1 MEILKA
7 KGRDFEFKGK
17 RIHLRGYGIGTWLNI
32 EHFMIGLPTSERT
45 IKNTI
50 GGVCGEEIRDR
61 FFEKFVDGF
70 ISDKDFVFLKN
81 CGINCVRVPI
91 NYRLFVNDNNIEQ
104 YKEEGFAYLERL
116 LDLCEKYEMFAL
128 IDLHA
133 VPGGQNPD
141 WHSDNDLGIP
151 LFWQYQMFRK
161 QTSKL
166 WGKIAKRLRKYTY
179 LMGYDL
185 LNEPA
190 MADWDLL
197 NEFYE
202 DTINTIR
209 EEDDQHMIIL
219 EGDHFSM
226 DFSGLRKFEDSNIA
240 IGFHYYPTVWHPD
253 LLSNKISRDQRKQR
267 IEDGLIR
274 LINLKDE
281 FDCPIF
287 CGEFGYGKDCGEKE
301 FTRKL
306 LEDTLDIFKKYQ
318 LDWFLW
324 SYKDANFMSIV
335 YPQSCSKWLRLTKVI
350 ESKWTQDIEKH
361 QANKI
366 LDFIKDNYFINMSDD
381 EKYLLQFRIRS
392 ILYFLQSRYI
402 IKPAI
407 DNINGTELINM
418 AKDFKFEKCDIYS
431 EMKELISRYT

>member
-1 MEILKA
+1 MEVLKA

-50 GGVCGEEIRDR
+50 GGVYGDEIRDR
-61 FFEKFVDGF
+61 FFEKFVDRF
-70 ISDKDFVFLKN
+70 ISDKDFEFLKN
-81 CGINCVRVPI
+81 CGINCIRVPI

-151 LFWQYQMFRK
+151 LFWQYQLFRK
-161 QTSKL
+161 QTSEL

-202 DTINTIR
+202 DTINIIR

-226 DFSGLRKFEDSNIA
+226 DFSGLRKFDDSNIA

-281 FDCPIF
+281 FDCPF
-287 CGEFGYGKDCGEKE
+287 
-301 FTRKL
+301 
-306 LEDTLDIFKKYQ
+306 
-318 LDWFLW
+318 
-324 SYKDANFMSIV
+324 
-335 YPQSCSKWLRLTKVI
+335 
-350 ESKWTQDIEKH
+350 
-361 QANKI
+361 
-366 LDFIKDNYFINMSDD
+366 
-381 EKYLLQFRIRS
+381 
-392 ILYFLQSRYI
+392 
-402 IKPAI
+402 
-407 DNINGTELINM
+407 
-418 AKDFKFEKCDIYS
+418 
-431 EMKELISRYT
+431 